1 MRLGHADV
9 TVIGAGVI
17 GAACARE
24 LAKAGLKVAVV
35 DRGPVGHGC
44 SYGNA
49 GWITPCFALPLPMP
63 GMMRKVVPW
72 LLDGDSPLHIQPRPS
87 GALAWWLGRFLRSM
101 NETALRRSVAAL
113 TELSR
118 YSLAEYTRLN
128 EESRGT
134 LQLERRGL
142 LLVAATD
149 DGLSYAL
156 REKDLVGEHGIPGE
170 RLSERDARALEPA
183 VVGDIR
189 GAVYFPQEAHVEPLQ
204 AVRALMG
211 HAQSHGTRVFPGAEV
226 FDFRTGGGRITA
238 LRTTR
243 GWLETDHVVL
253 AAGTWSRTLG
263 RKLGL
268 RIPVLGGKGY
278 AAVVAP
284 FTPAPHIPIMLVEKK
299 IAVTPRDRSIRLAG
313 TLELVERDDG
323 FSPRR
328 FDAILR
334 GAAEY
339 LAVPED
345 VEVREAWRGLRP
357 CTPDGVPVI
366 GRAESWENVTIATGH
381 QMLGLQTAPA
391 TGRLVADLVLEREP
405 TFDPAPFRARRFQT
419 PKKKREA
426 ALATA

>member
-1 MRLGHADV
+1 VRLGHADV

-17 GAACARE
+17 GAACALE
-24 LAKAGLKVAVV
+24 LAEAGLKVAVV
-35 DRGPVGHGC
+35 DRGAVGHGC

-49 GWITPCFALPLPMP
+49 GWITPCFALPLAMP

-72 LLDGDSPLHIQPRPS
+72 LLDGDSPLHIQPRAS

-101 NETALRRSVAAL
+101 NESSLRRSVAAL
-113 TELSR
+113 TELSH
-118 YSLAEYTRLN
+118 YSLREYERLN
-128 EESRGT
+128 EESRGSLE
-134 LQLERRGL
+134 LQRRGL
-142 LLVAATD
+142 LLVAATE
-149 DGLSYAL
+149 DGLGYAV
-156 REKDLVGEHGIPGE
+156 REKELVGEHGIPGE
-170 RLSERDARALEPA
+170 ELGEREARELEPA
-183 VVGDIR
+183 VIGDIR
-189 GAVYFPQEAHVEPLQ
+189 GAVYFPQEAHVEPLK

-211 HAQSHGTRVFPGAEV
+211 RAQSYGTRVFPNAEV
-226 FDFRTGGGRITA
+226 FDFRTSGGRISA

-284 FTPAPHIPIMLVEKK
+284 FAPAPHIPMMLVEKK

-313 TLELVERDDG
+313 TLELVDRDDG

-334 GAAEY
+334 GAADY
-339 LAVPED
+339 LAVPPD

-366 GRAESWENVTIATGH
+366 GKADSYANVTVATGH

-391 TGRLVADLVLEREP
+391 TGRLVADLVLDRAP
-405 TFDPAPFRARRFQT
+405 AFDPTPFRVRRFQ
-419 PKKKREA
+419 PRKAR
-426 ALATA
+426 ALTHA